1 MTTEIFEVIKTRTTD
16 EILKNEE
23 LATIGEM
30 MVRGAKICEIQLK
43 SDCVHISLLVPDV
56 VFNKIKDD
64 KEFIV
69 ESNGWYNTLSDE
81 TVTVKRIN
89 GEVIKPV
96 RLF

>member
-1 MTTEIFEVIKTRTTD
+1 MTTEVLEVIKTRDTD

-23 LATIGEM
+23 LATIGGM
-30 MVRGAKICEIQLK
+30 MVRAAKICEIQLK
-43 SDCVHISLLVPDV
+43 SDCVHVSLLVHDV

-69 ESNGWYNTLSDE
+69 ESNGWFNTLSDE

>member
-1 MTTEIFEVIKTRTTD
+1 MSTEIFEVIKTRDTD

-23 LATIGEM
+23 LSSIGGA
-30 MVRGAKICEIQLK
+30 MVISAKICEIRLK
-43 SDCVHISLLVPDV
+43 CGCVHVSLLVPDV
-56 VFNKIKDD
+56 VFDKIKDD

-69 ESNGWYNTLSDE
+69 ESNGWFNTLSDE